1 MERSGH
7 RILTTHGGSIP
18 RPEALAALLVKQEQG
33 ESIDT
38 GEMAREIDQA
48 IAGVVEQ
55 QMNCG
60 IDIGNDGE
68 QPRIGFQTY
77 VTQRMAGFGGT
88 SQRRPPADF
97 MAFGQFA
104 QSIMSHIG
112 DAPRAKVFDAPQA
125 VGEIAY
131 KDFSA
136 VEAECASLTRAIDD
150 HTDGFTECFMTAAS
164 PGIIATTLLNDHYDS
179 HADYVAALSRE
190 MKKEYNY
197 IVDRGFIL
205 QIDAPDLAMERAIMY
220 QDVSDDEFKKIA
232 ELHLSAIND
241 ALEGIPPDR
250 VRLHCCWGN
259 WAGPHVHDVALELI
273 LPIIYEARVGA
284 LNLGFANP
292 RHQHE
297 LELLKTSPPPDGMIL
312 IAGVIDVTTHY
323 VEHPEVVA
331 NRVCEAVEVMG
342 DAERVIAGTDCG
354 FGSFVGFEALTR
366 DIIWA
371 KLAALREGANIA
383 SSRLGL

>member
-1 MERSGH
+1 MEHSDH

-18 RPEALAALLVKQEQG
+18 RPETLAALLVKQEQG
-33 ESIDT
+33 DPIDSA
-38 GEMAREIDQA
+38 EMAQEVDQA
-48 IAGVVEQ
+48 VADVVEQ
-55 QMNCG
+55 QINCG

-77 VTQRMAGFGGT
+77 VTQRMTGFGGA

-104 QSIMSHIG
+104 QSIMSHLG

-125 VGEIAY
+125 MAEIAY
-131 KDFSA
+131 NDFSA
-136 VEAECASLTRAIDD
+136 VAAECGSLARAIEVHSDA
-150 HTDGFTECFMTAAS
+150 FTECFMTAAS

-220 QDVSDDEFKKIA
+220 QDISDNEFKEIV
-232 ELHLSAIND
+232 ELHVSAIND

-297 LELLKTSPPPDGMIL
+297 LELLKTSPPPEGMIL

-331 NRVCEAVEVMG
+331 NRVCEAVDVMG
-342 DAERVIAGTDCG
+342 DANRVIAGTDCV
-354 FGSFVGFEALTR
+354 FGSFVGFEALTH

>member
-38 GEMAREIDQA
+38 GEMAREVDQA

-77 VTQRMAGFGGT
+77 VTQRMTGFGGA

-104 QSIMSHIG
+104 KSIMSHIG

-150 HTDGFTECFMTAAS
+150 HTDAFTECFMTAAS

-220 QDVSDDEFKKIA
+220 QDISDDEFKQIA

-241 ALEGIPPDR
+241 ALDEIPSDR

-284 LNLGFANP
+284 INLGFANP

-297 LELLKTSPPPDGMIL
+297 LELLKKSPPPDEMIL

-342 DAERVIAGTDCG
+342 DASRVIAGTDCG
-354 FGSFVGFEALTR
+354 FGSFVGFEALTH

-371 KLAALREGANIA
+371 KLAALREGADIA
-383 SSRLGL
+383 SRRLGL

>member
-1 MERSGH
+1 MEHSDH

-18 RPEALAALLVKQEQG
+18 RPETLAALLVKQEQG
-33 ESIDT
+33 ETIDT
-38 GEMAREIDQA
+38 GEMTREIDQA
-48 IAGVVEQ
+48 VADVVEQ

-77 VTQRMAGFGGT
+77 VTQRMTGFGGA

-104 QSIMSHIG
+104 QSIMSHMG

-136 VEAECASLTRAIDD
+136 VEAECASLTRATDD
-150 HTDGFTECFMTAAS
+150 HADAFTECFMTAAS

-220 QDVSDDEFKKIA
+220 QDISDDEFKQIA

-241 ALEGIPPDR
+241 ALDEIPSDR

-284 LNLGFANP
+284 INLGFANP

-297 LELLKTSPPPDGMIL
+297 LELLKKSPPPDEMIL

-323 VEHPEVVA
+323 VEHPDVVA

-342 DAERVIAGTDCG
+342 DASRVIAGTDCG
-354 FGSFVGFEALTR
+354 FGSFVGFEALTH

-371 KLAALREGANIA
+371 KLAALREGADIA
-383 SSRLGL
+383 SRRLGL

>member
-125 VGEIAY
+125 VAEVAY

-136 VEAECASLTRAIDD
+136 VEAECASMSRAIDQHAD
-150 HTDGFTECFMTAAS
+150 AFTECFMTAAS

-220 QDVSDDEFKKIA
+220 QDISDDEFKKIA
-232 ELHLSAIND
+232 ELHLSAINE
-241 ALEGIPPDR
+241 ALDEIPSDR

-259 WAGPHVHDVALELI
+259 WAGPHVHDVALELV

-284 LNLGFANP
+284 INLGFANP

-297 LELLKTSPPPDGMIL
+297 LELLKKSPPPDEMIL

-342 DAERVIAGTDCG
+342 DADRVIAGTDCG
-354 FGSFVGFEALTR
+354 FGSFVGFEALTH

-371 KLAALREGANIA
+371 KLAALREGADIA
-383 SSRLGL
+383 SRRLGL

>member
-150 HTDGFTECFMTAAS
+150 HTDAFTECFMTAAS

-220 QDVSDDEFKKIA
+220 QDISDDEFKKIA

-241 ALEGIPPDR
+241 ALAEIPSNRSCEFTPKSSS
-250 VRLHCCWGN
+250 
-259 WAGPHVHDVALELI
+259 A
-273 LPIIYEARVGA
+273 
-284 LNLGFANP
+284 FAAP
-292 RHQHE
+292 
-297 LELLKTSPPPDGMIL
+297 S
-312 IAGVIDVTTHY
+312 
-323 VEHPEVVA
+323 
-331 NRVCEAVEVMG
+331 
-342 DAERVIAGTDCG
+342 
-354 FGSFVGFEALTR
+354 GS
-366 DIIWA
+366 
-371 KLAALREGANIA
+371 
-383 SSRLGL
+383 S